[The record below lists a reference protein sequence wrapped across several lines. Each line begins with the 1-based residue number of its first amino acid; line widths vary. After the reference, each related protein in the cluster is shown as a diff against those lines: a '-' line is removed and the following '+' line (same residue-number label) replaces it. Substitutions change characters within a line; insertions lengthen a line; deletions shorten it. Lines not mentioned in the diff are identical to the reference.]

1 MRSGAQMISYELSV
15 GLSILTIVILTDT
28 MQLSEIVERQADGWF
43 LFKGHIPALIAFI
56 VYLIAGMQKST
67 ADRLTCLKR
76 KVN

>member
-1 MRSGAQMISYELSV
+1 MISYELSV

-56 VYLIAGMQKST
+56 II
-67 ADRLTCLKR
+67 
-76 KVN
+76 